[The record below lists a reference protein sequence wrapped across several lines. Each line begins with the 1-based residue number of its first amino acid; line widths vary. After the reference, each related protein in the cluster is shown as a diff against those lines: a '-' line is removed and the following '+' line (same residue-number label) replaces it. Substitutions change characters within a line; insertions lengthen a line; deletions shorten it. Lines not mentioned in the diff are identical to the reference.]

1 MTKILSAIRPRFTS
15 LCAVFLG
22 VFLGTFPQSGAAQ
35 IYGGRGI
42 VGGIAD
48 ASTIFGITALPVD
61 VVIFNLLLT
70 VLGYMAL
77 AAVVVIV
84 IAGIYMVLSVGDD
97 SAKDKA
103 KKIIGFAAGGLII
116 IALASAFVA
125 LIAFATGSG
134 TLFGIIPNLGAG
146 NSPEAF
152 RTTTITILT
161 NILVFL
167 GLAAVVVIVIAGIYM
182 VVGMGEES
190 SKDKA
195 KKIITYAIIGLIIV
209 ALAGSIVAIVTVA
222 TGAGGLF
229 GPIPDLGTG
238 NDPEALRATT
248 LRILLEIL
256 SYMALAAVVVIA
268 IAGIYMVVG
277 MGEESSKD
285 KAKKI
290 ITYAIIGLI
299 IIALAAG
306 IVLLIITATGA
317 GGLFG
322 PVPDLGATGGT
333 DIRATIIAT
342 LRAVLNFMALAAVVM
357 IVIAG
362 IILVVSGGDEQM
374 KDKAKRIILYTFIGL
389 IIILMASAIVFIFSN
404 AAG

>member
-1 MTKILSAIRPRFTS
+1 
-15 LCAVFLG
+15 
-22 VFLGTFPQSGAAQ
+22 
-35 IYGGRGI
+35 
-42 VGGIAD
+42 
-48 ASTIFGITALPVD
+48 
-61 VVIFNLLLT
+61 
-70 VLGYMAL
+70 
-77 AAVVVIV
+77 
-84 IAGIYMVLSVGDD
+84 
-97 SAKDKA
+97 
-103 KKIIGFAAGGLII
+103 
-116 IALASAFVA
+116 
-125 LIAFATGSG
+125 
-134 TLFGIIPNLGAG
+134 
-146 NSPEAF
+146 
-152 RTTTITILT
+152 
-161 NILVFL
+161 
-167 GLAAVVVIVIAGIYM
+167 
-182 VVGMGEES
+182 
-190 SKDKA
+190 
-195 KKIITYAIIGLIIV
+195 
-209 ALAGSIVAIVTVA
+209 
-222 TGAGGLF
+222 
-229 GPIPDLGTG
+229 
-238 NDPEALRATT
+238 
-248 LRILLEIL
+248 
-256 SYMALAAVVVIA
+256 MALAAVVVIA